1 MMIKWCRMVWHSLMS
16 QPVLWL
22 GDIVSTIAI
31 FTLFFDKT
39 SFSVKV
45 TLVPLAFA
53 TWIVNVAYDSLGVD
67 GTITVASYMIIV
79 YSCTRAFN
87 PSI

>member
-1 MMIKWCRMVWHSLMS
+1 M
-16 QPVLWL
+16 L
-22 GDIVSTIAI
+22 GDIVSTN
-31 FTLFFDKT
+31 TLFFDKT

-67 GTITVASYMIIV
+67 GTITVASYMISFTV
-79 YSCTRAFN
+79 ALAFN